1 ATFRANIDDGS
12 GQREMDNGRLV
23 RDNVYGSIE
32 DDAVRRDFTANAL
45 YYSIEDFSVIDY
57 VGGYDDVQRRLL
69 RLIGDPEERYR
80 EDPVRML
87 RAVRL
92 AAKLDFQI
100 EQAAAEAIP
109 RLADLLG
116 ETAPARLFEECLKM
130 FLAGHG

>member
-1 ATFRANIDDGS
+1 ANIDDGS

-69 RLIGDPEERYR
+69 RLIGDPEARYR
-80 EDPVRML
+80 EDPVRMR
-87 RAVRL
+87 RAATPPPTGCITRSRISASSTTSV
-92 AAKLDFQI
+92 
-100 EQAAAEAIP
+100 
-109 RLADLLG
+109 
-116 ETAPARLFEECLKM
+116 APTTCC
-130 FLAGHG
+130 AGGCA